1 MKNVISGKE
10 ECSPSNSFTLKQL
23 FEEMWQGKWII
34 IFSCTVLSLLSVI
47 FALNQKDVYKAE
59 VILAPVSQN
68 NATGIGGMLT
78 SQLGGLASLANIN
91 LGNDTGVNKIQ
102 LAMQIV
108 GSRKFISSF
117 VEKYKILPDLMA
129 SDGWNRNTN
138 KVIYNSEL
146 YDETNSK
153 WVRKIAPPFK
163 PMPSYQ
169 EAHTA
174 FLRVFNITQNKET
187 GLISLSVMHHS
198 PFVAK
203 YWVDNIVLEINEELR
218 QSDILQAEES
228 IAFLKNELKE
238 TNVSDIKSALHSLI
252 EEQTKT
258 IMFAN
263 VREEYVFKTIDPA
276 LVPEVKDGPR
286 RALICILG
294 FIAGFLLGVLI
305 VVTKFFNTVK
315 NEG

>member
-163 PMPSYQ
+163 P
-169 EAHTA
+169 
-174 FLRVFNITQNKET
+174 
-187 GLISLSVMHHS
+187 
-198 PFVAK
+198 
-203 YWVDNIVLEINEELR
+203 R
-218 QSDILQAEES
+218 Q
-228 IAFLKNELKE
+228 
-238 TNVSDIKSALHSLI
+238 
-252 EEQTKT
+252 
-258 IMFAN
+258 
-263 VREEYVFKTIDPA
+263 
-276 LVPEVKDGPR
+276 
-286 RALICILG
+286 
-294 FIAGFLLGVLI
+294 
-305 VVTKFFNTVK
+305 
-315 NEG
+315 